1 MEKKPNILLILTDQQ
16 RRDSIGAYGCGYP
29 ATPTLD
35 ALAAQ
40 GTRYD
45 CAYCNAPVCTPSR
58 ASILTGKRLSGHGV
72 YNLFDI
78 LPEGQRLLPAALRD
92 QGYYTGLVGKLHVS
106 GIMYESQRRNPGDG
120 FDVYELSHEPSVL
133 LDAPQNAYGAWLRE
147 HWPEDYRRLLREG
160 RDWKERPARSH
171 FSAWVS

>member
-1 MEKKPNILLILTDQQ
+1 M
-16 RRDSIGAYGCGYP
+16 
-29 ATPTLD
+29 
-35 ALAAQ
+35 
-40 GTRYD
+40 
-45 CAYCNAPVCTPSR
+45 
-58 ASILTGKRLSGHGV
+58 

-147 HWPEDYRRLLREG
+147 HWPEDYQIGRASCRE
-160 RDWKERPARSH
+160 R
-171 FSAWVS
+171 V

>member
-92 QGYYTGLVGKLHVS
+92 QGYYKIGRAHV
-106 GIMYESQRRNPGDG
+106 
-120 FDVYELSHEPSVL
+120 
-133 LDAPQNAYGAWLRE
+133 
-147 HWPEDYRRLLREG
+147 
-160 RDWKERPARSH
+160 
-171 FSAWVS
+171 